1 MPKVPTLPKKSHTSA
16 SEEHLATGHAKVLH
30 VIGDGEAEAT
40 KALCNIVIVSKL
52 NHSLPN
58 TNLVAQGMYTS

>member
-40 KALCNIVIVSKL
+40 KALVQ
-52 NHSLPN
+52 HRHRE
-58 TNLVAQGMYTS
+58 